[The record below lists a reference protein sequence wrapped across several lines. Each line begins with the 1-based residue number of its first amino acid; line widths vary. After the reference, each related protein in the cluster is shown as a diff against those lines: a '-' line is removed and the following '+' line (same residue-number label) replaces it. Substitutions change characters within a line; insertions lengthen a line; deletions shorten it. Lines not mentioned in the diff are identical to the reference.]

1 MFVFGPPGTVP
12 TFARSFG
19 YMNLAGV
26 TIQLL
31 FPCSAP
37 WYENMYGLAPANYSM
52 PGSPAGLAAIDRLL
66 GFDMYTST
74 FTASPLVF
82 GAFPSLHA
90 ANATI
95 EALFM
100 SHVFPKLKPLF
111 ILYALWICWAT
122 MYLSHHYAVDL
133 VAGSVRESSIY
144 LEPEILLLTDI
155 QLLALHFSS
164 PNPISSPEY
173 SSTKCSA
180 GTTIT
185 QKSAKPMTATPTVSP
200 ISTASPLLHSTAMN
214 GPSDPL
220 RRFHPVIVALR
231 LASGARRMNHHQTCG
246 TAILWHP
253 VPTLKLSDS
262 TAQYSTTP

>member
-1 MFVFGPPGTVP
+1 
-12 TFARSFG
+12 
-19 YMNLAGV
+19 MNLAGV

-52 PGSPAGLAAIDRLL
+52 PGSPAGLAAVDKLL
-66 GFDMYTST
+66 GIDLYTSS

-111 ILYALWICWAT
+111 ITYALWICWAT

-133 VAGSVRESSIY
+133 VAGSLRK
-144 LEPEILLLTDI
+144 LLLDLFAVALANRLSVACVTFFI
-155 QLLALHFSS
+155 AKANFLPRLQLDKMLRWDYDYTEMGESKDGYAYGLADVNDFPSAPFDSDEWTIGSSSSFSS
-164 PNPISSPEY
+164 GHRSP
-173 SSTKCSA
+173 SA
-180 GTTIT
+180 G
-185 QKSAKPMTATPTVSP
+185 VRSP
-200 ISTASPLLHSTAMN
+200 IEDSPNLWEGDT
-214 GPSDPL
+214 
-220 RRFHPVIVALR
+220 
-231 LASGARRMNHHQTCG
+231 LAST
-246 TAILWHP
+246 
-253 VPTLKLSDS
+253 SD
-262 TAQYSTTP
+262 TEAQR